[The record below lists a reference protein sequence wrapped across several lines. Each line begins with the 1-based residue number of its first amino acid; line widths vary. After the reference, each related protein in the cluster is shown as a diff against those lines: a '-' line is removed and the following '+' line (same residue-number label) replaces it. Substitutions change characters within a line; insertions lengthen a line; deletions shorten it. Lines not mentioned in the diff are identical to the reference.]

1 MVQRNKDMTELQMKA
16 KEFLI
21 KKGVKKTGDEYIALE
36 IFDWL
41 VEFAESNSFTKEDL
55 KKAAFVI

>member
-1 MVQRNKDMTELQMKA
+1 MTELQMKA